1 MSKEANQR
9 KIAFYIGSLA
19 RGGAEHVMVN
29 LAAYFK
35 SQGYKVYLVT
45 KLVDEPEYEVPEGV
59 DRIVADITK
68 EEESDSRIA
77 NLRNRVKK
85 LKNILIWD

>member
-1 MSKEANQR
+1 MSKEA
-9 KIAFYIGSLA
+9 KHKTIAFYIGSLA

-45 KLVDEPEYEVPEGV
+45 KLIDEPEYEVPEGV

-68 EEESDSRIA
+68 EEE
-77 NLRNRVKK
+77 K
-85 LKNILIWD
+85 